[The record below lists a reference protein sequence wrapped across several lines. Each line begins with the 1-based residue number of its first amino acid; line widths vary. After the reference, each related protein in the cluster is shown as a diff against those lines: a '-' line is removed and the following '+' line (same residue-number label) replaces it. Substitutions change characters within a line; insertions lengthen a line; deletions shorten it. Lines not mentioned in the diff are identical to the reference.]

1 MNRMAKRKFVGKM
14 STVFLTM
21 KKELPQIRAAEK
33 RANFD
38 ALEGVVHRK
47 VSLRFIRSSGL

>member
-33 RANFD
+33 RANFGRMR
-38 ALEGVVHRK
+38 LR